1 MSPVLAAVALVS
13 YGVVLCCPSPSYTPK
28 NPMRCL
34 ECPQGFSRATCTV
47 SKASA
52 EQCVGGVKMRKPHRY
67 VRMSQEAAAAAASAP
82 IAPSSAPRNSRCCAA
97 GRGQTQ
103 RLWRGNGTPASLRTH
118 RAGSTHGEPP
128 GVPWHHGDSGE
139 RQPAAAEAGIQGRVL
154 NPRDGKPAQPGEATQ
169 RPTGGG
175 PRHGAP
181 AALPSRA
188 QHLPGPLRLPLR
200 CRVNSRP
207 ENGGAAPRP
216 LRGRGVVA
224 GAFPGVWQGVPG
236 PQQLRGQGQAQV
248 NVGKDPSLDEPQGP
262 RPQYRERGQPRGQTA
277 APVPGRLA
285 LVLPVGHGFGL
296 GLREV
301 ARGAGLSPGR
311 ALLHPKLCPPPWPGQ
326 DECWCPAQ
334 PGEALPAPLPAQVA
348 VRGRQ
353 PAEGGGAA
361 AQAGQPQWVLPD
373 PREPDQARLLLA
385 VGAPQHAQLLGL
397 GDALPHPPPGE
408 RLALHLAPAH
418 VPQPARPG
426 GALLRG
432 PC

>member
-216 LRGRGVVA
+216 LRVSPHCHR
-224 GAFPGVWQGVPG
+224 VPPAG
-236 PQQLRGQGQAQV
+236 PQWQHLCWGAPPHPAASAPQDGSCPLPAGTGSGGWCIPRCLARSARSPAAAWPRSGTGCFSLSV
-248 NVGKDPSLDEPQGP
+248 RHSTRSSWDSVTHYRIHRLENGWLYISPRLTFPSLRDLVEHYSEFGEGLCCTLREPCSVEGA
-262 RPQYRERGQPRGQTA
+262 RVATA
-277 APVPGRLA
+277 PA
-285 LVLPVGHGFGL
+285 LPTVVKKPPLSWDKIDSSMLLSEAASLPEEDSPISL
-296 GLREV
+296 GLRE
-301 ARGAGLSPGR
+301 AISSY
-311 ALLHPKLCPPPWPGQ
+311 
-326 DECWCPAQ
+326 
-334 PGEALPAPLPAQVA
+334 
-348 VRGRQ
+348 
-353 PAEGGGAA
+353 
-361 AQAGQPQWVLPD
+361 
-373 PREPDQARLLLA
+373 LLLTDA
-385 VGAPQHAQLLGL
+385 PEQSPTGKGAKSS
-397 GDALPHPPPGE
+397 
-408 RLALHLAPAH
+408 
-418 VPQPARPG
+418 
-426 GALLRG
+426 
-432 PC
+432 